1 MQQQLNSET
10 KVNELAEITVKTDT
24 RDILAHATIQAEAME
39 DYFLVDIDAHVTET
53 SFWNEIIEL
62 IDNDVI
68 RQMGQAMASRPGVSG
83 AAQRAAGRC
92 LSERLRRIPHQLALS
107 EAVDGGE
114 CHHFTSWRGAPWT
127 PWVSTTRWCFP
138 RPCWCSA
145 CTRRTTSRPPS
156 AAPTI
161 AGWSSGSC
169 LRTSASRGS
178 LSALQL
184 AQACDDIVRD
194 FGDAKGVIGFTVT
207 CTRNKP
213 VHHDQY
219 MKLYAMIEE
228 MGKPLA
234 FHSGFHWGDPS
245 FLQLNRFIS
254 MHALSFVHYS
264 LIHLTNWIINGLPER
279 FPKLKLVWVESGLA
293 WMPFIMQ
300 RLDHEFM
307 MRVCEAPMLKRPPS
321 EYIREM
327 YFTSQPL
334 ERSNLKLLEATFDAM
349 KAETQLLFASDWP
362 HWDFDPPSSITTIPF
377 LSEQAKRNI
386 LGLNAAARLQPG
398 GEAHAANR
406 PRRQGRRRA
415 PGGASGRPTGP
426 ATGEVPSRQ
435 PRPGVLICP
444 LRPRQL
450 AAEFHGSRM
459 RLPTAARALASG
471 APQRSPARMSG
482 AHDGHRQA
490 LCAKAEAEAR
500 CRRPCHRRE
509 DHPDRGRARR

>member
-1 MQQQLNSET
+1 MQQQLT
-10 KVNELAEITVKTDT
+10 GKDKVNELAEITVKTDT
-24 RDILAHATIQAEAME
+24 RDILAHATIQAEALE

-68 RQMGQAMASRPGVSG
+68 RQMGQAMASRPGVGG
-83 AAQRAAGRC
+83 ALLNAQPGVAFQNVYG
-92 LSERLRRIPHQLALS
+92 RIPHQLALS
-107 EAVDGGE
+107 EAVDAGE
-114 CHHFTSWRGAPWT
+114 GHHFT
-127 PWVSTTRWCFP
+127 
-138 RPCWCSA
+138 
-145 CTRRTTSRPPS
+145 
-156 AAPTI
+156 
-161 AGWSSGSC
+161 
-169 LRTSASRGS
+169 
-178 LSALQL
+178 QL
-184 AQACDDIVRD
+184 ARRAMDAMGLDYQVVFPTPMLVLGMHPQDDIEAAIGRAYNRWLIERILPEDERIKGLLYLPFNSPQAAIDIVRD

-228 MGKPLA
+228 TGKPLA

-293 WMPFIMQ
+293 WIPFIMQ

-327 YFTSQPL
+327 FFTSQPL
-334 ERSNLKLLEATFDAM
+334 EKSNLKLLEATFAAM
-349 KAETQLLFASDWP
+349 NAETQLLFASDWP

-377 LSEQAKRNI
+377 LTEQAKRNI
-386 LGLNAAARLQPG
+386 LGLNAARLFNLEVKRLRPSARSVMTS
-398 GEAHAANR
+398 A
-406 PRRQGRRRA
+406 RA
-415 PGGASGRPTGP
+415 GGA
-426 ATGEVPSRQ
+426 A
-435 PRPGVLICP
+435 
-444 LRPRQL
+444 
-450 AAEFHGSRM
+450 
-459 RLPTAARALASG
+459 
-471 APQRSPARMSG
+471 
-482 AHDGHRQA
+482 
-490 LCAKAEAEAR
+490 
-500 CRRPCHRRE
+500 
-509 DHPDRGRARR
+509 